1 MITRKFLQKL
11 KFRIMDDMDKM
22 GFMGCQ
28 SPTPLIAEF
37 GDKYLVIIDGDYC
50 EICDVEEL
58 EMVEYCDNIRDL

>member
-11 KFRIMDDMDKM
+11 KFRIMDEDERQ

-28 SPTPLIAEF
+28 SPVCLIAEF
-37 GDKYLVIIDGDYC
+37 SDKYLVIIDGDYC
-50 EICDVEEL
+50 EICDIEEL